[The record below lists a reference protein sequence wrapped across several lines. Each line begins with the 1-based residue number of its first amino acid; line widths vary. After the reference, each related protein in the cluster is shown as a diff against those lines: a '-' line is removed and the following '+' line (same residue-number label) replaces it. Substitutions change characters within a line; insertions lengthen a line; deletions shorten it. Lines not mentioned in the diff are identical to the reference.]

1 MKSDIRAKKMLPM
14 IRRSAFLIWVL
25 VIPAVASFAQSPIPS
40 AHAHNDY
47 EHDRPLLDALDH
59 GFTSVEADLHLI
71 EGKLYVAHDRPKDLS
86 QTPLFEDIYLAP
98 LKKRVSDN
106 NGRVYPGYNESFF
119 LMVDFK
125 TNGTDTYKVLVE
137 VLRKYADMLS
147 IVDTENMN
155 TKPITVFISGNRPI
169 QEVLND
175 HPKYAGLDG
184 RPADLKMSYD
194 SSIMPVVSENYRRF
208 LSWRGEGKVNK
219 KELRNL
225 KLFIKEAHSQGK
237 KVRLWAAPD
246 TPACWEFLLALNV
259 DLINTDKLEE
269 FAAFMSN

>member
-1 MKSDIRAKKMLPM
+1 MNLRLAFSIYH
-14 IRRSAFLIWVL
+14 FLIAFSMV
-25 VIPAVASFAQSPIPS
+25 FGQTPIPS

-47 EHDRPLLDALDH
+47 EHNRPLLDALDH

-71 EGKLYVAHDRPKDLS
+71 EGRLYVAHERPKELS
-86 QTPLFEDIYLAP
+86 RTPLFEDIYLAP

-106 NGRVYPGYNESFF
+106 NGRVYPGYKESFF

-125 TNGTDTYKVLVE
+125 TNGTDTYKALVE

-147 IVDTENMN
+147 IVDTED
-155 TKPITVFISGNRPI
+155 TDIKPITVFISGNRPI
-169 QEVLND
+169 QELLD
-175 HPKYAGLDG
+175 DRPKYAGLDG

-194 SSIMPVVSENYRRF
+194 SSIMPVVSENYWRF

-225 KLFIKEAHSQGK
+225 KLFIKEAHDQGK

-269 FAAFMSN
+269 FAAFMNN